1 MKHLIYI
8 IGIIL
13 ALLPLQSCVDEENQA
28 NTPRGNFEALWQIID
43 SHYCFLDYKG
53 IDWNEVKARY
63 SERIADHMTSAQLF
77 EVLTDM
83 LSELKD
89 GHVNLYCAGD
99 IARYWK
105 WYEDYDKNLDVE
117 LRDKYLGHDYSI
129 ASGLKYRILDDN
141 VGYVMIESFNAG
153 MGEGNISQML
163 YNLQTCNGLIID
175 VRGNGGGRMDNA
187 RRLASHFT
195 NERLLVGY
203 TIHKTGPGH
212 NDFSEPWADHMSPS
226 ESVRWQKP
234 VVVLTNREC
243 YSATNTFV
251 RDMKRCPLVTT
262 LGDKTGGG
270 SGMPFSA
277 ELPNGWQVRY
287 SAEPCLDVNKQHI
300 EFGIAP
306 DRPCALDSLQALQGH
321 DTLIEEARRLLK

>member
-8 IGIIL
+8 IGFFL
-13 ALLPLQSCVDEENQA
+13 ALLPLQSCVDEEEQS
-28 NTPRGNFEALWQIID
+28 NTPHGNFEALWQIID
-43 SHYCFLDYKG
+43 RQYCFLDYKG
-53 IDWNEVKARY
+53 IDWDEVRARY
-63 SERIADHMTSAQLF
+63 SERIADGMTSAQLF

-89 GHVNLYCAGD
+89 GHVNLFTAGD

-105 WYEDYDKNLDVE
+105 WYEDYDKNLDIE
-117 LRDKYLGHDYSI
+117 LRDTYLGHDYSI
-129 ASGLKYRILDDN
+129 ASGMKYRILSDN
-141 VGYVMIESFNAG
+141 IGYVCIESFNTG

-195 NERLLVGY
+195 NERTLVGY

-212 NDFSEPWADHMSPS
+212 SDFSQPWADYMEPS
-226 ESVRWQKP
+226 TGVRWQKP

-243 YSATNTFV
+243 YSATNTFI

-270 SGMPFSA
+270 SGMPFSS

-287 SAEPCLDVNKQHI
+287 SAEPCLDVNMQHI
-300 EFGIAP
+300 EFGIDP
-306 DRPCALDSLQALQGH
+306 DRPCSLSNEQALRGF
-321 DTLIEEARRLLK
+321 DTLIEEARKLLK